1 MGLFRRKQET
11 LNERLLREA
20 GLDPA
25 QTLGEPIAP
34 AEPLPE
40 PESDP
45 DTSPPPVLYRP
56 LGADGLPHGHRLA
69 LGQKQWDTAVAVQ
82 APALGGDRIA
92 FTTLPNG
99 DVIVSQESG
108 DADLSPLVDAI
119 EQHVSPP
126 YNATAVRQEGTLW
139 GVGARRIQVA
149 EIPFERGERLQLS
162 RNGDDLEFHV
172 DSEPS
177 HEAVPAELERA
188 GEVVGDSFYVEAL
201 RIDGDF
207 WEVKVSPL

>member
-1 MGLFRRKQET
+1 MGLFRRRQET
-11 LNERLLREA
+11 LNEQLLREA

-25 QTLGEPIAP
+25 QSLGEPA
-34 AEPLPE
+34 ASTEPRPE
-40 PESDP
+40 PEP
-45 DTSPPPVLYRP
+45 DTEPPRQLYRP
-56 LGADGLPHGHRLA
+56 LAVDGVARVA
-69 LGQKQWDTAVAVQ
+69 LGSKNWDAVAAVQ
-82 APALGGDRIA
+82 APALGGDRIE

-108 DADLSPLVDAI
+108 DADLSPLAEAL

-139 GVGARRIQVA
+139 GVGAKRIQVA
-149 EIPFERGERLQLS
+149 EIPFPRGERIQLS
-162 RNGDDLEFHV
+162 RNGDEDEFRV

-177 HEAVPAELERA
+177 HEPVPPELERA
-188 GEVVGDSFYVEAL
+188 GATVGESFYVEAS

>member
-1 MGLFRRKQET
+1 VGLFRRRQET
-11 LNERLLREA
+11 LNEQLLREA

-25 QTLGEPIAP
+25 QSLGEPVAST
-34 AEPLPE
+34 EPRRE

-45 DTSPPPVLYRP
+45 EPPKQLYRP
-56 LGADGLPHGHRLA
+56 LAVDGVARVA
-69 LGQKQWDTAVAVQ
+69 LGSTKWDAVAAVQ
-82 APALGGDRIA
+82 APALGGDRIE
-92 FTTLPNG
+92 FTTLPDG

-108 DADLSPLVDAI
+108 DADLSPLADAI

-139 GVGARRIQVA
+139 GVGAKRIQVA
-149 EIPFERGERLQLS
+149 EIAFPKGDRLQFS
-162 RNGDDLEFHV
+162 RNDDDREFRV

-177 HEAVPAELERA
+177 HEPAPPELERV
-188 GEVVGDSFYVEAL
+188 GEAVGESFYVEAS